1 MIPFISVVTLIFG
14 SWLVELGQ
22 GNQLRISSPD
32 LGISITGTIHID
44 AYGNDSNDSN
54 ANGDSSRSQEGGWT
68 IVPARDG
75 VADRLAIVD
84 PRGDAQ
90 LYILFL
96 AGGDSLQMRVEH
108 RTRQFFPG
116 TVSFDGKIDF
126 PKDSWACKTTPPLSE
141 RVLPFVWG
149 TADSTLNDSLFA
161 PEKDLALRVS
171 GSGVQLGSTGEKN
184 AEETCRSYRLSFSG
198 AVDNPAAS
206 VWCFSVLRHYFQSRW
221 VPYYA
226 PLDRER
232 VPRAP
237 TGWMSWNT
245 YFDQAT
251 AEDNLA
257 EARLGKKYFQPF
269 GMEFWSIES
278 WQENSDHLPV
288 SNFSNMNLETNER
301 QFPLGMKRLADDI
314 RALGFRPG
322 LWMAPYGTGNQRFYE
337 EHKDWFLHD
346 AEGNAISSWNGRWSL
361 DPTVPEAIDHLRE
374 IFRIASRQW
383 GYEFF
388 KIDGMSGP
396 SISYM
401 AHLYERPDVRA
412 CFHDPSIQNP
422 FERTVAAFREGI
434 GEDRVFLA
442 CQGHFTGPEARY
454 ADAARIGADIVAPN
468 CPVQWEGVVG
478 QAARTVNQVFV
489 NNILFYTDPDTLLVG
504 DLPTEQ
510 ARVSAV
516 VVSLPGQLL
525 FTGDKLATLPPEKI
539 RLIQQTLPVADIR
552 PTNLYPRFELLDVW
566 DLKVGKSFGCWDVVA
581 LFNWTEEEKRVGV
594 DFAELGLAP
603 DTTAVAREF
612 WTGEFLDNL
621 TGRLET
627 TVPPRAV
634 RLFALHAK
642 SDHPWFLTSDRH
654 LTQGAVDLDSLSW
667 DDSNHILLGKATV
680 VGGYPT
686 SLRFYIPEGFTVQE
700 VEGGTLSR
708 EENGRVAVLSLRAE
722 ETSEQPFSLRFN
734 HN

>member
-1 MIPFISVVTLIFG
+1 MSPIIGAAALIFG
-14 SWLVELGQ
+14 SWLVELGR
-22 GNQLRISSPD
+22 GNQLQMTFPD
-32 LGISITGTIHID
+32 QGITITGTIHVD
-44 AYGNDSNDSN
+44 AYDADKN
-54 ANGDSSRSQEGGWT
+54 GGWT
-68 IVPARDG
+68 VVPARDG
-75 VADRLAIVD
+75 VANRLAIVD

-96 AGGDSLQMRVEH
+96 AEGDGLEMRVEH

-116 TVSFDGKIDF
+116 TVSFDGTVTF
-126 PKDSWACKTTPPLSE
+126 PENSWTCKTTPPVCE

-149 TADSTLNDSLFA
+149 QADSALNDSLFA
-161 PEKDLALRVS
+161 PEEDLALAI
-171 GSGVQLGSTGEKN
+171 LGSNVRLHSMPGTVT
-184 AEETCRSYRLSFSG
+184 EEGTSKKTYHLSFSG
-198 AVDNPAAS
+198 AVDNPATS
-206 VWCFSVLRHYFQSRW
+206 VWRFSLQRHYFQSRW

-226 PLDRER
+226 PLDRRR

-245 YFDQAT
+245 YFDKAT

-257 EARLGKKYFQPF
+257 EARLGKEYFQPF

-278 WQENSDHLPV
+278 WQGNSDQLPV
-288 SNFSNMNLETNER
+288 SHFSNMNLETNER
-301 QFPLGMKRLADDI
+301 QFPLGMKQLADDI

-322 LWMAPYGTGNQRFYE
+322 LWMAPYGTGNQQFYQ

-361 DPTVPEAIDHLRE
+361 DPTVPEALDHLRE

-412 CFHDPSIQNP
+412 CFHDPTVPNP

-442 CQGHFTGPEARY
+442 CQGHLTGPEARW
-454 ADAARIGADIVAPN
+454 ADAARIGADIVGAN
-468 CPVQWEGVVG
+468 QPVHWEGVLG

-489 NNILFYTDPDTLLVG
+489 NNIVFYTDPDTLLVG
-504 DLPTEQ
+504 DLPIEQ

-525 FTGDKLATLPPEKI
+525 FTGDKLATLTPEKI

-552 PTNLYPRFELLDVW
+552 PTNLYPRFEMLDVW
-566 DLKVGKSFGCWDVVA
+566 DLKVGKSFGSWDVVA
-581 LFNWTEEEKRVGV
+581 LFNWDDEEKPVGV
-594 DFAELGLAP
+594 DFAELGLPA
-603 DTTAVAREF
+603 DTRAVAREF
-612 WTGEFLDNL
+612 WTGEFHDDL

-642 SDHPWFLTSDRH
+642 SDHPWFLSSDRH
-654 LTQGAVDLDSLSW
+654 LTQGAVDLDALAW
-667 DDSNHILLGKATV
+667 DNSNGVLTGKASV
-680 VGGYPT
+680 VGGHPT
-686 SLRFYIPEGFTVQE
+686 ALRFYLPEGFSVQKA
-700 VEGGTLSR
+700 EGGTLSI
-708 EENGRVAVLSLRAE
+708 EEEGRVAVVTLLAD
-722 ETSEQPFSLRFN
+722 ETSEQSFTLTFDHP
-734 HN
+734 